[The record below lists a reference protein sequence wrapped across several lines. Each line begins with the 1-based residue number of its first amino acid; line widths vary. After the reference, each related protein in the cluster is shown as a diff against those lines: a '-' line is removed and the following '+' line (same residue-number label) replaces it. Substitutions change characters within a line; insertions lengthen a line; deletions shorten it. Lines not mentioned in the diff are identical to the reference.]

1 MSATLSDA
9 LGLAAV
15 VAVQVVPTMHI
26 NSTLPRPLI
35 EKLCDDYGVDTVV
48 SFLVHCERINDW
60 DCAIQIE
67 WANKRRPNNFSAQ
80 VTKVLE
86 DLKYLGRLDY
96 NTFKSVLFPQA
107 TEDYLDEKW
116 LLWNKD
122 RLGFM
127 YSCSSDKILLLCDY
141 IEICKGVG
149 CGQ

>member
-1 MSATLSDA
+1 MSATLNDA

-15 VAVQVVPTMHI
+15 VALKVV
-26 NSTLPRPLI
+26 NSIMPRPLI
-35 EKLCDDYGVDTVV
+35 EELCDDYGVDTVV
-48 SFLVHCERINDW
+48 SFLVHCERFHDW
-60 DCAIQIE
+60 DCATQIE

-96 NTFKSVLFPQA
+96 NTFKSVLFPHA

-122 RLGFM
+122 RLGFL

-141 IEICKGVG
+141 IEICKHGG
-149 CGQ
+149 CDQ